1 MRTYLLIICAM
12 VIGNSLVSGQT
23 QQSTTD
29 TLFNQTD
36 KQGYKQGHWKVKY
49 DNGAVKYTA
58 FFKDNKT
65 VGIVRRYFDDNT
77 IKAILRF
84 DIPGVKAYAK
94 LYYQAGPLAAEGIYI
109 NSIKD
114 STWKYYS
121 YYTQKHTRSE
131 TYKMGK
137 LNGKVISY
145 YTNGKV
151 AEEINWKNGIK
162 DGPWK
167 KYYENGTIM
176 MYSAFTENKRT
187 GAFIFNYPD
196 GKPEW
201 NGKYINDKME
211 GKWIH
216 FKPNGEVETTIEYV
230 NGIAANEK
238 EFNENQNKLLQ
249 ELELKRGQIPEPD
262 ETNFLGPR
270 QP

>member
-1 MRTYLLIICAM
+1 MYKLLFSAIIVMLSISSIA
-12 VIGNSLVSGQT
+12 
-23 QQSTTD
+23 QQPID
-29 TLFNQTD
+29 TINLNQTD
-36 KQGYKQGHWKVKY
+36 KMGKKQGYWKVKY
-49 DNGAVKYTA
+49 ETGSIKYTA
-58 FFKDNKT
+58 FFKDNKP
-65 VGIVRRYFDDNT
+65 VGEMRRYFEDNT

-84 DIPGVKAYAK
+84 DASGVKTFAK
-94 LYYQAGPLAAEGIYI
+94 LYYQSGPLAAEGTYV
-109 NSIKD
+109 NSFKD

-131 TYKMGK
+131 TYNLGK
-137 LNGKVISY
+137 LNGKVLSFY
-145 YTNGKV
+145 NNGNI
-151 AEEINWKNGIK
+151 AEEVSWKNGIK
-162 DGPWK
+162 EGSWK
-167 KYYENGTIM
+167 KYYEDGTIM
-176 MYSAFTENKRT
+176 MYTVFSDNKRT

-211 GKWIH
+211 GKWVH
-216 FKPNGEVETTIEYV
+216 FKPNGEVETSIEYV

-238 EFNENQNKLLQ
+238 EFNETQNKILQ